1 MRAVFGMAISSDL
14 FDGVDLS
21 RLPAPTVV
29 EPLDFGSIR
38 ETALA
43 DMVAFMP
50 EFSALTAADPGIKVL
65 EYFCYRELL
74 IRQRANEA
82 SLANMLA
89 FAVGSDLDHIGAR
102 RNLERFIL
110 DPGNPALAVARLLES
125 DDDFRGRIQKAP
137 ETYSVAGPFA
147 AYVQLAANASDDVRY
162 ASAISPIPCEMNVYI
177 QSRIG
182 DGTASPELLGVVLA
196 YLSHEDRIP
205 GGDLLTVASATIKP
219 FAIQA
224 TIRTFSGPAPEVVI
238 ATAQTRLDLW
248 LRDNERLGRDV
259 TTDGIIAQLRVDGVQ
274 KVTLISPAADVVCSP
289 SEAGHCTGINL
300 VHLGDG
306 E

>member
-1 MRAVFGMAISSDL
+1 MAISSDL

-29 EPLDFGSIR
+29 QQLDFDTLR

-43 DMVAFMP
+43 DMIAFMP
-50 EFSALTAADPGIKVL
+50 EFSALTPVDPAVKVL
-65 EYFCYRELL
+65 EYFCWREIL

-89 FAVGSDLDHIGAR
+89 FAKKADLDHIGAR

-110 DPGNPALAVARLLES
+110 DPGNPALGLAALLER

-137 ETYSVAGPFA
+137 ETYSVAGPFG

-162 ASAISPIPCEMNVYI
+162 ASAISPAPCEMNVYI

-182 DGTASPELLGVVLA
+182 DGTASPELLGVVRA

-205 GGDLLTVASATIKP
+205 GGDLLTVASAAIKQ
-219 FAIQA
+219 FAINA

-259 TTDGIIAQLRVDGVQ
+259 TTDGIIAQLRVEGVQ
-274 KVTLISPAADVVCSP
+274 KVTLIAPAADVVCSA

-300 VHLGDG
+300 IHLGDG
-306 E
+306 K

>member
-1 MRAVFGMAISSDL
+1 LRALFGMAISSDL

-21 RLPAPTVV
+21 RLPAPRVV
-29 EPLDFGSIR
+29 EQLDFDGLR
-38 ETALA
+38 EAALA
-43 DMVAFMP
+43 DLVAFIP
-50 EFSALTAADPGIKVL
+50 GFSALTPADPAIKII
-65 EYFCYRELL
+65 EYFCWRELL
-74 IRQRANEA
+74 IRQRVNEA

-89 FAVGSDLDHIGAR
+89 FAVGADLDHIGAR

-110 DPGNPALAVARLLES
+110 DPGDPALGLGAVLES
-125 DDDFRGRIQKAP
+125 DDDFRARIQKAP
-137 ETYSVAGPFA
+137 ETYSVAGPFG

-162 ASAISPIPCEMNVYI
+162 ASAISPAPCEMNVYI
-177 QSRIG
+177 QSRLG
-182 DGTASPELLGVVLA
+182 DGTASPELIATVTA

-219 FAIQA
+219 FAIHA